1 MDSFHCKTD
10 VHILFS
16 EENSLIYS
24 YLEEVYFIW
33 IASFQQAIPPIYF
46 PYARWPQ
53 CDPSRK
59 NQVTTIRMDVLKI
72 NYYLNLHVKHV
83 LNFHAFLFIFRQL
96 LTNRWHSLNFGF
108 KTRTLITCHIFTT
121 TLTDWK
127 KKWRLYKIYAKKMIK
142 SCTEDLV
149 YDIYMHW
156 FKNWINIIFH
166 HSLISYDFKTL

>member
-1 MDSFHCKTD
+1 MHPFFYNSMDSFHYKTY

-33 IASFQQAIPPIYF
+33 IASFQQAIPPTYF

-59 NQVTTIRMDVLKI
+59 NPVTTIRMDVLKI

-96 LTNRWHSLNFGF
+96 LTNRWQSLNFGF

-127 KKWRLYKIYAKKMIK
+127 KNWRLYEIYTKKMIN
-142 SCTEDLV
+142 SSTED
-149 YDIYMHW
+149 
-156 FKNWINIIFH
+156 
-166 HSLISYDFKTL
+166 